1 MAARG
6 TLLAAAAAGA
16 LALGAASP
24 AAAAQGQ
31 DEQQKQQKTR
41 IEIREA
47 LPSEIPQDAALSAQA
62 AGCRVGEQVSDRF
75 SSCAEKYL
83 IVSIVEIPS
92 GKVIGTALFDA
103 KNKTR
108 LNYKS
113 ATWEQEAVLKM
124 VRSFGVAK
132 FGTMASA
139 EVDCKASQGNGC
151 TSAPGVI
158 GPKVFWG
165 IWGATTNTYTFKVT
179 SPGDALVGHAPQTK
193 VTVSHPSSPEK
204 AQFTLGNIAPVRCD
218 SAKNIG
224 NIGRGCVHPL
234 VKPVYRLS
242 KGDKAVKG
250 VAEHIEDAQ
259 HKLKKPWGAVNQGY
273 PLHRLPNG
281 DLSRANRDTAC
292 TTAVKNRYKPKSCDE
307 YPFAGSYE
315 GAAVNPDYSTA
326 PVPLSENRTEG
337 GFKYRGKF
345 IMQNR
350 VLDYDEFWVEITK

>member
-165 IWGATTNTYTFKVT
+165 IWGTTTNTYTFKVT

-204 AQFTLGNIAPVRCD
+204 AHFTLGNIAPVRCD

-259 HKLKKPWGAVNQGY
+259 HKLKKPWGAVNKGY